1 MDFTQNKRLKQITEN
16 TIIIGVDVAKYKHV
30 ARAVDDRG
38 VDLVKRL
45 VIKNTAEGFTELVRW
60 AESLSNE
67 LNRTH
72 IIIGMEPTGHYWLN
86 LAYFLKDRGL
96 KVVLVNPM
104 KVKKSKELDDDSPT
118 KNDTKDAKV
127 IAQNVRDGRFH
138 EPTLPEDV
146 YAELREGMRLH
157 DMIQE
162 DLNSIQAQMHNLL
175 DRYFPEFLTVFKNW
189 TGKAALHL
197 LKQGYLPNK
206 IIDTSEDVL
215 LAEIKSATQ
224 RAVGLKRVRELKQA
238 ADSTVGIQVGLNMA
252 QEELRY
258 LVDQY
263 IHLNQRL
270 LTLEESLEELVI
282 HVPGASEM
290 VAIKGVSS
298 MTVVAFFAEVGDL
311 SNLSRSTPNH

>member
-1 MDFTQNKRLKQITEN
+1 M
-16 TIIIGVDVAKYKHV
+16 
-30 ARAVDDRG
+30 
-38 VDLVKRL
+38 
-45 VIKNTAEGFTELVRW
+45 
-60 AESLSNE
+60 
-67 LNRTH
+67 
-72 IIIGMEPTGHYWLN
+72 
-86 LAYFLKDRGL
+86 
-96 KVVLVNPM
+96 
-104 KVKKSKELDDDSPT
+104 
-118 KNDTKDAKV
+118 
-127 IAQNVRDGRFH
+127 
-138 EPTLPEDV
+138 
-146 YAELREGMRLH
+146 
-157 DMIQE
+157 
-162 DLNSIQAQMHNLL
+162 

-311 SNLSRSTPNH
+311 SNYRDPRQIIKLAGLNLTMNQSGTHHGSTRISKRGRKRLRSVLYQVAIPLSYHNPAFKQLHGYYRNRPNNPLTGKQSFIALSRKLIKIFYVLGTHQCSFSESKMLDDIPVLAKSKEVA

>member
-104 KVKKSKELDDDSPT
+104 KVKKSR
-118 KNDTKDAKV
+118 N
-127 IAQNVRDGRFH
+127 
-138 EPTLPEDV
+138 
-146 YAELREGMRLH
+146 
-157 DMIQE
+157 
-162 DLNSIQAQMHNLL
+162 
-175 DRYFPEFLTVFKNW
+175 
-189 TGKAALHL
+189 
-197 LKQGYLPNK
+197 
-206 IIDTSEDVL
+206 
-215 LAEIKSATQ
+215 
-224 RAVGLKRVRELKQA
+224 
-238 ADSTVGIQVGLNMA
+238 
-252 QEELRY
+252 
-258 LVDQY
+258 
-263 IHLNQRL
+263 
-270 LTLEESLEELVI
+270 
-282 HVPGASEM
+282 
-290 VAIKGVSS
+290 
-298 MTVVAFFAEVGDL
+298 
-311 SNLSRSTPNH
+311 